1 MASFQDYSV
10 LRKWWK
16 PEFPP
21 AKGYTKSY
29 QAKTP
34 DGDILQ
40 ADFHYHDRKI
50 RLTLEVAGENGRI
63 YVSTIRDGS
72 ILKETDLST
81 GRSYPLYSRFAPFRD
96 LVSSL
101 PDRDA
106 LQVMGGAYGVSPEPL
121 GAATERKESKPWEI
135 STKYD
140 HVFGIRRGAGFW
152 DRFSDK
158 TPSEP
163 LWPRIRRRLW
173 GDLHDLFVGAM
184 SAVGIWYTYLDFY
197 LLGFSLAV
205 FGLLFGGLDWILR
218 KRDPLFSKVMLFL
231 GSGSYFYYYG
241 YTRF

>member
-1 MASFQDYSV
+1 MASFQDYSL
-10 LRKWWK
+10 LRRWWK

-40 ADFHYHDRKI
+40 ADFHFHDRKI
-50 RLTLEVAGENGRI
+50 RLTLEAAGENGRI

-72 ILKETDLST
+72 ILKETDLTT

-96 LVSSL
+96 LLSSL
-101 PDRDA
+101 PDKDA
-106 LQVMGGAYGVSPEPL
+106 LQILGGAYGVSPEPL
-121 GAATERKESKPWEI
+121 GGPERRTLKPWEI

-140 HVFGIRRGAGFW
+140 HIFGI
-152 DRFSDK
+152 DRNPRSWKRFFQREK
-158 TPSEP
+158 KEP
-163 LWPRIRRRLW
+163 LWTRIKRRIW
-173 GDLHDLFVGAM
+173 GDLQDYSLGLA
-184 SAVGIWYTYLDFY
+184 SALGIWYAYMDFY

-218 KRDPLFSKVMLFL
+218 KRDPLFSKVVIFL

-241 YTRF
+241 FTRF